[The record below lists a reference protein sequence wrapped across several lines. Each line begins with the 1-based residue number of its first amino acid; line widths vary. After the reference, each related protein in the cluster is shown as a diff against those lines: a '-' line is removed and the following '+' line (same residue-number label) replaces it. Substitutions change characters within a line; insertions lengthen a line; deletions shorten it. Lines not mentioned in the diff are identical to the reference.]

1 MKKTKEN
8 TNKVIL
14 RLTPLMLLIIYFI
27 VIHLYPQI
35 SYERR
40 IDMLLAAMIIIAIA
54 LITMILKKEIK
65 LSSILGFIP
74 YILFIVYF
82 IVLRLYPQISF
93 ERNMSMLFV
102 MIVIIV
108 ISTIILIKKR
118 SIFKSPSKRQII
130 MLSLALLASTIVF
143 LTSYYYR

>member
-130 MLSLALLASTIVF
+130 MLSLALFASTIVF